1 MTRLHPLAPALSHP
15 SPARA
20 EVSPLRLI
28 AGALLAPI
36 GYGAQVVIGY
46 TIGAVGCARQLA
58 SWPVLLVV
66 TVVAL
71 AAIFAGLAVSIG
83 NFRRTRHEAEGDH
96 ARLQDRGEGRTRFLA
111 YCGLCSSGIFAS
123 AALVQLASMIV
134 LHQCV
139 GARPLG

>member
-1 MTRLHPLAPALSHP
+1 MSGLHHLAPGLSHP

-36 GYGAQVVIGY
+36 GFGVQVVIGY
-46 TIGAVGCARQLA
+46 TVGAVGCARQLA
-58 SWPVLLVV
+58 PWPVMLVV

-71 AAIFAGLAVSIG
+71 GAIFGGLTISIG
-83 NFRRTRHEAEGDH
+83 NFRLTRDEAEGDH

-111 YCGLCSSGIFAS
+111 YCGLCSSGIFAL
-123 AALVQLASMIV
+123 ATLVQLASMIV

-139 GARPLG
+139 GSPPLG